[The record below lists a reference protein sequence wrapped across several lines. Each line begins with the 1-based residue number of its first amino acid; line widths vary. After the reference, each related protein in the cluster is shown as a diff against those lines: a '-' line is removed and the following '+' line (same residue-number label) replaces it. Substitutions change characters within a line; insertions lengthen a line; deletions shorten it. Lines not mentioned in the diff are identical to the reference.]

1 MCSTTEKRKPEAKN
15 RWKTNHTGHFVASK
29 SVFND
34 RKPKADRKPMENET
48 IDSGALYVFNT
59 ESRKPKAEGRK
70 PIENEPRGH
79 SGALSTIENRKPKAE
94 SRKPIESEP
103 RGHSGDHYSREGP
116 RGKGRK
122 LAWQGAW
129 HETRRAQRS
138 CAAFLSMWTSGSE
151 AGACW

>member
-1 MCSTTEKRKPEAKN
+1 MEDEPYRPLCGA
-15 RWKTNHTGHFVASK
+15 K

-34 RKPKADRKPMENET
+34 RKPKAEGRKPMENEP

-94 SRKPIESEP
+94 SRKPIES
-103 RGHSGDHYSREGP
+103 
-116 RGKGRK
+116 
-122 LAWQGAW
+122 
-129 HETRRAQRS
+129 
-138 CAAFLSMWTSGSE
+138 
-151 AGACW
+151 